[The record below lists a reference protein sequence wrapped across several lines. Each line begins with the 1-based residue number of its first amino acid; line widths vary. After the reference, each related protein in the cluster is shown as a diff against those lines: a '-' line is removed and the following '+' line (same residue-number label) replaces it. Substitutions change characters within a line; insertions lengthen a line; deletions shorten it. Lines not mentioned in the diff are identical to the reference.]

1 MNKYFR
7 QRKVRKVRKRKEGT
21 KGEKT
26 NRTRKDE
33 WTVTMPRRFMWGAGD
48 SLVGRIRTTHPTPAR
63 CPHPIPVT
71 CAYITLQG
79 KRDSAGVTKLR
90 ILT

>member
-26 NRTRKDE
+26 DWTRKDE

-48 SLVGRIRTTHPTPAR
+48 SLVGRIRTTHPHPRKVSTSYPCNLCIYYPAR
-63 CPHPIPVT
+63 
-71 CAYITLQG
+71 
-79 KRDSAGVTKLR
+79 
-90 ILT
+90 